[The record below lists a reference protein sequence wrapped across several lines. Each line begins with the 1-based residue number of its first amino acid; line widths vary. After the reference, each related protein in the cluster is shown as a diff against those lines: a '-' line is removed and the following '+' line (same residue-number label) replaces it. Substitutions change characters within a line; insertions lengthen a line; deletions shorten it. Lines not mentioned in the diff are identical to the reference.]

1 MSNDDVNIK
10 SVLEEDR
17 VFPPPADFGER
28 VGGAVIA
35 DMADYEAR
43 WKRSIE
49 DPEGYWD
56 EVARGFD
63 WSTPYSRVLEWDCPD
78 ARWFVGG
85 AAEEILGEDLAQ
97 RLEEQTRIHSPGSL
111 RRSRRA
117 TFWR

>member
-1 MSNDDVNIK
+1 MSDEQVNIQ

-56 EVARGFD
+56 
-63 WSTPYSRVLEWDCPD
+63 
-78 ARWFVGG
+78 
-85 AAEEILGEDLAQ
+85 
-97 RLEEQTRIHSPGSL
+97 
-111 RRSRRA
+111 
-117 TFWR
+117 